1 MKRKSLIPRCVRPRT
16 AITDCDFLTAASPG
30 NQINCHLATKAQR
43 CCQPGQSPMQPKD
56 KATSSLFCLQLSSTL
71 TRNQR
76 QEHPCARDHHPQ
88 QPHRQ
93 PQPEELTLKVN
104 PALAPTPVTPWVWD
118 LTSENLSTSRPCSP
132 LTDMSISLFCSS
144 RSSASE
150 YFQEA
155 SVSPELP
162 GRVKCRT
169 LSKDTCQSTD
179 CQSAWG

>member
-1 MKRKSLIPRCVRPRT
+1 MPVTTIPSNSTINHSLKSLYSR
-16 AITDCDFLTAASPG
+16 
-30 NQINCHLATKAQR
+30 
-43 CCQPGQSPMQPKD
+43 
-56 KATSSLFCLQLSSTL
+56 
-71 TRNQR
+71 
-76 QEHPCARDHHPQ
+76 E
-88 QPHRQ
+88 
-93 PQPEELTLKVN
+93 N

-155 SVSPELP
+155 SAFPELP

-179 CQSAWG
+179 CHSVPGAEALPQAGGVQEM